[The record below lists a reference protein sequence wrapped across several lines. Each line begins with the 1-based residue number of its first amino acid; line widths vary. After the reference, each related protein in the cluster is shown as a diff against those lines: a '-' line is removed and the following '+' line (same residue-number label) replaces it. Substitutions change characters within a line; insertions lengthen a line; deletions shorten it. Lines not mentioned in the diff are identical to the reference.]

1 MHAGYAPQR
10 KGPLYHI
17 IERRLLECE
26 KLSER
31 SERER
36 RERAAAA
43 LERVKREALTRAAED
58 RLSTMRPKIR
68 TKADGTPTVRSVVLV
83 ASMYFGRPFEE
94 MLGPRRYKGL
104 AEARHV
110 AMYVAQKLCT
120 ASFPAIGRVFDR
132 DHTSILH
139 GVAKIQKR
147 LDEGDVELKRA
158 VDEITDIVK
167 WPNQDH
173 CFWGS

>member
-10 KGPLYHI
+10 KGPLYYLI
-17 IERRLLECE
+17 AERAIECE
-26 KLSER
+26 KTKQRLEI
-31 SERER
+31 ER

-43 LERVKREALTRAAED
+43 EERVKREALTRAIED
-58 RLSTMRPKIR
+58 HLSTLRPKIK

-83 ASMYFGRPFEE
+83 VSMYFGRPVDEV
-94 MLGPRRYKGL
+94 LGPRRYKGL
-104 AEARHV
+104 ADVRHV
-110 AMYVAQKLCT
+110 AMYVAQKLCS

-139 GVAKIQKR
+139 GVSKIQKR
-147 LDEGDVELKRA
+147 LDDGDVELKRA
-158 VDEITDIVK
+158 IDEITDIVK
-167 WPNQDH
+167 GSSQNH